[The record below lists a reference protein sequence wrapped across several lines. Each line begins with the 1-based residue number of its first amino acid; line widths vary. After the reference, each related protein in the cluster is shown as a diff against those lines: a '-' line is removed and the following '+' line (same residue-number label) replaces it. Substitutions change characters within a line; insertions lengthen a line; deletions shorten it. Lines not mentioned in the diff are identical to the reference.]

1 VNSEPTPD
9 GSRPVETARAKAE
22 SAIRQAA
29 ALALMAGDD
38 ERADELRALLRPRP
52 TTPRLR
58 RIK

>member
-1 VNSEPTPD
+1 
-9 GSRPVETARAKAE
+9 
-22 SAIRQAA
+22 
-29 ALALMAGDD
+29 MAGDD